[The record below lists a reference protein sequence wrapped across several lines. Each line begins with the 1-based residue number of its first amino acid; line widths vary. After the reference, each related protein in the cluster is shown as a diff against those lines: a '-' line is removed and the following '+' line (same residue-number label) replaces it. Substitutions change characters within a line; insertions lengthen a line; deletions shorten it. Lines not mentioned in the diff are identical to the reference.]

1 MANRNFSDMQ
11 ALPREV
17 KTLFGKATY
26 TAGVAATAT
35 LDLTNDI
42 TLTKVA
48 LAVNT
53 GTFKVVVNAAAA
65 NPLAT
70 VLAVFT
76 GTAAAIICTITPN
89 DGTNNSATAVDLT
102 TAELR
107 ELITTGAVSGKT
119 VTITDVGSL
128 RALQTAAGGGAAPL
142 VAAGEGDDVTATFA
156 NGVTASFALASG
168 IVGIT
173 SVTQTANS
181 TYRITLQDNYASLLG
196 INVVSL
202 FATEVAHTFQLKAE
216 AVASGTIDLILQSS
230 DVNLTNAE
238 VIFFT
243 IFVKNS
249 SVI

>member
-17 KTLFGKATY
+17 KALFGKATY

-35 LDLTNDI
+35 LNLTDDI

-48 LAVNT
+48 LAANT

-65 NPLAT
+65 NPTDKILVA
-70 VLAVFT
+70 FT
-76 GTAAAIICTITPN
+76 GTAAAIVCTVTPN
-89 DGTNNSATAVDLT
+89 DGTNNSATPVPMT

-107 ELITTGAVSGKT
+107 EMITTGLVSGKSL
-119 VTITDVGSL
+119 TITDASSL
-128 RALQTAAGGGAAPL
+128 RALQTATGGGTADLASG
-142 VAAGEGDDVTATFA
+142 GEGDDVTATFA

-168 IVGIT
+168 VVGIS

-196 INVVSL
+196 INVISL
-202 FATEVAHTFQLKAE
+202 FATEVPHQFQLKAE
-216 AVASGTIDLILQSS
+216 AVASGTIDIILQSS
-230 DVNLTNAE
+230 DVNLTDAE